1 MVERRRIATA
11 LALVLAGCT
20 VGPDYIRPLVPEPG
34 AYREPAPTTASIAN
48 TPWWELFEDPDL
60 RDLVDASLRNNRD
73 LRAAVARIDEAAAV
87 LGIVRADLYPRVFYG
102 GDAAV
107 FGTTAE
113 DGDVSEGSVFLSAGW
128 QIDLWGRFRR
138 ANEAALQELLAT
150 EESYRGVTL
159 SLVSSVATT
168 YLLLRDLDAR
178 LEISKRTV
186 EIRRGNLDIIQAR
199 FRGGS
204 VSEIDLNQAQI
215 QLAQAE
221 VAVQAFERLRRQ
233 TENGLSLLLGEPPGT
248 ITRGRPLREQAMLPD
263 IPSTGL
269 PSELLDRRPDILI
282 AERQLHAQTARIG
295 VAEALKYPQF
305 DLTGSLG
312 ASFGDISAGFANLG
326 ALLFGPLFNSGEN
339 QRRVD
344 AEMARTT
351 QLLNRYE
358 QSILNAYR
366 EVEDALVA
374 VRTYRAEFDA
384 RLREVAAAESA
395 AELSWI
401 RYEDGVTSYLE
412 VLESQR
418 ALFDSQL
425 ATSET
430 QQLALGSVVD
440 LYAALGGGWQVR
452 EGSASGTPPSPTK

>member
-1 MVERRRIATA
+1 MRRSLAAILA
-11 LALVLAGCT
+11 LALAGCT
-20 VGPDYIRPLVPEPG
+20 VGPDYSRPLVPDP
-34 AYREPAPTTASIAN
+34 AAFREPAPTSASIAN
-48 TPWWELFEDPDL
+48 TRWWELFEDPVLQDL
-60 RDLVDASLRNNRD
+60 IEASLRNNRD
-73 LRAAVARIDEAAAV
+73 LRASVARIDEAAAV

-107 FGTTAE
+107 AGTTANE
-113 DGDVSEGSVFLSAGW
+113 GDVSGEGSLFLNAGW
-128 QIDLWGRFRR
+128 QLDLWGRFRR

-159 SLVSSVATT
+159 SLVSSVATS

-178 LEISKRTV
+178 AQISERTV
-186 EIRRGNLDIIQAR
+186 EIRRGNLEIIQAR
-199 FRGGS
+199 FDGGS

-221 VAVQAFERLRRQ
+221 VSVQAFERLRRQ

-248 ITRGRPLREQAMLPD
+248 ITRGRPLHEQAMPPD
-263 IPSTGL
+263 VPPTGL
-269 PSELLDRRPDILI
+269 PSELLDRRPDILV

-305 DLTGSLG
+305 DLTASLG
-312 ASFGDISAGFANLG
+312 ASFTDISAGFFNLG
-326 ALLFGPLFNSGEN
+326 AGLFGPLFNSGEN

-344 AEMARTT
+344 AEVARTT

-374 VRTYRAEFDA
+374 VRTYRAELDA
-384 RLREVAAAESA
+384 RLREVRAAESA

-412 VLESQR
+412 VLETQR
-418 ALFDSQL
+418 ALFTSQL
-425 ATSET
+425 AISQTR
-430 QQLALGSVVD
+430 QLALTSVVE

-452 EGSASGTPPSPTK
+452 EGSDPGDAGP

>member
-1 MVERRRIATA
+1 MAERRRIATA

-20 VGPDYIRPLVPEPG
+20 VGPDYHRPLVPEPS

-60 RDLVDASLRNNRD
+60 QDLVDASLRNNRD

-102 GDAAV
+102 GDAV
-107 FGTTAE
+107 VSGTTAE
-113 DGDVSEGSVFLSAGW
+113 DGDVSGEGSVFLSAGW

-159 SLVSSVATT
+159 SLVSSVAAT

-178 LEISKRTV
+178 VEISKRTV
-186 EIRRGNLDIIQAR
+186 EVRRGNLDIIQDR
-199 FRGGS
+199 FDGGS

-221 VAVQAFERLRRQ
+221 VSVQAFKRLRRQ

-248 ITRGRPLREQAMLPD
+248 IARGRPLREQAMLPD

-269 PSELLDRRPDILI
+269 PSELLDRRPDILV

-305 DLTGSLG
+305 ELTGSLG
-312 ASFGDISAGFANLG
+312 ASFADISAGFVNLG
-326 ALLFGPLFNSGEN
+326 AQLLGPLFNSGEN

-366 EVEDALVA
+366 EVEDALVS
-374 VRTYRAEFDA
+374 VRTYRVELDA

-452 EGSASGTPPSPTK
+452 